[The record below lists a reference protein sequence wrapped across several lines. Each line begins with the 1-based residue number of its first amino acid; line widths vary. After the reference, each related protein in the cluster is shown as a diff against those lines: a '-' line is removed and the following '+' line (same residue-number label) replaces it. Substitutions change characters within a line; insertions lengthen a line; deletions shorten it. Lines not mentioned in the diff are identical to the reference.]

1 VVSTAFGGGAAPT
14 PGTFGSHQ
22 EVTQA
27 SKLPLLA
34 AITVFGLGAASIP
47 LAFVLETRALFVVGY
62 LLTPLAVFLTV
73 AWDAMLQRAG
83 SRDPWFAV
91 NKKLS
96 GFIRF
101 LAIASLI
108 PAVIHIWYISIWV
121 GEIAVQQGWFA

>member
-1 VVSTAFGGGAAPT
+1 VVTTAFGGGAAPT
-14 PGTFGSHQ
+14 PGTFAGNQ

-27 SKLPLLA
+27 SKLPAIFAVALFVAGVA
-34 AITVFGLGAASIP
+34 AIP
-47 LAFVLETRALFVVGY
+47 LATVFDSKIFFIVGY
-62 LLTPLAVFLTV
+62 MLTPLAVFLTV

-96 GFIRF
+96 GFIRL
-101 LAIASLI
+101 LAIASLV
-108 PAVIHIWYISIWV
+108 PAVIHIWYISRWV

>member
-1 VVSTAFGGGAAPT
+1 MVSSAFGGGAAPT
-14 PGTFGSHQ
+14 QGTFGANQ

-27 SKLPLLA
+27 SKLP
-34 AITVFGLGAASIP
+34 AIFAASLFVAGVAAIP
-47 LAFVLETRALFVVGY
+47 LATVFDSKIFFIVGY
-62 LLTPLAVFLTV
+62 MLTPLAVFLTV

-101 LAIASLI
+101 LAIASLV
-108 PAVIHIWYISIWV
+108 PAVIHIWWISDWV
-121 GEIAVQQGWFA
+121 GKIAVDQGWFS